1 MQCRQCRA
9 ENDDGLRFCESCGT
23 KLAHV
28 CASCGHEL
36 KPEARFCGG
45 CGAAATASGAGA
57 THASPSAARSG
68 AGDDGRAR
76 QVPSPLATNNLTT
89 NNLSRSPR
97 HRLAAVDWLLLGT
110 LLPVCMFGVV
120 MTVVHGVRG
129 DFVIAPFYASSAPD
143 AQSYP
148 VVRRVLSSPSAEA
161 SPLAVGDRL
170 LRLDG
175 SDLRGVSFAGLIL
188 RWSQAAQASARS
200 LLLTIERDS
209 TRSDVR
215 VLLVP
220 GYSTS
225 LSRWWTPL
233 PFTVGIAGT
242 ALLLLLRAT
251 HRHLARRWYVSSL
264 LLAFCFTPYFL
275 APVAPRAGITLF
287 VLVIPLACGLTLWN
301 LNEFLPGLRLWG
313 RGQRAVA
320 WALALLLSASTA
332 AALWLPD
339 GGPAAIF
346 KGKGGLIQTAF
357 IIAFLVAITRVYQ
370 RADPLG
376 RRQIKWVIYGFY
388 VGLLPLSLAFALVP
402 LGVALEGVSVLF
414 AVATI
419 ALVAC
424 PLGILL
430 AIAFYQFLD
439 IDRLFSATLS
449 YSVLAILGLALVLG
463 VMPTA
468 SQAASDALGLA
479 PAYGQMLFAFALAA
493 IVVPA
498 HRVVRPRID
507 RLLFPQRVALEQGFE
522 HLLMAISGCADMQEL
537 TRVVGERLDA
547 LLEPAAAVVYARAGD
562 VFTPLAVRGRT
573 APPAFAAQSTL
584 ITTLQ
589 ERTTPLAAE
598 RWTAR
603 RSTSLTPFERAAI
616 ETLEV
621 AVLVPFRR
629 GADLIAF
636 VCLGPKRS
644 GDIYTPTDL
653 AWLGAAAGKVSD
665 RLLAL
670 DATAVAEQARA
681 MQAALRRYVPGAVAA
696 RLASGQD
703 IEAGE
708 REVTVLFVDIRG
720 YTGFSEARQAEEI
733 FHTVNRYTEMVSQVV
748 RARGG
753 SVVEFHGDG
762 LLAVFGAPDEMAM
775 KERAAVQVGC
785 EIIAGIAAMAALGA
799 SSQPPLSVGVGIGTG
814 PAFVGNIQSSDRFIW
829 TVIGD
834 TVNLAARLQSMTR
847 ELNAAVAIDDTTY
860 RRAGREVCVKFVRH
874 AELAIRGRA
883 QIETVY
889 ALPL

>member
-1 MQCRQCRA
+1 
-9 ENDDGLRFCESCGT
+9 
-23 KLAHV
+23 V
-28 CASCGHEL
+28 
-36 KPEARFCGG
+36 
-45 CGAAATASGAGA
+45 ATASRPAPA
-57 THASPSAARSG
+57 AVPSARELA
-68 AGDDGRAR
+68 A
-76 QVPSPLATNNLTT
+76 VPPAPP
-89 NNLSRSPR
+89 RPR

-110 LLPVCMFGVV
+110 LLPLCVFGLV
-120 MTVVHGVRG
+120 MTVVHGVRS
-129 DFVIAPFYASSAPD
+129 DFVRLPFAASSAPD
-143 AQSYP
+143 EQSYP
-148 VVRRVLSSPSAEA
+148 IVRRVLSSPSAEA
-161 SPLAVGDRL
+161 GSVAVGDRL
-170 LRLDG
+170 LRLEG
-175 SDLRGVSFAGLIL
+175 SELRGLSWAALFL
-188 RWSQAAQASARS
+188 RWSAASQTARS
-200 LLLTIERDS
+200 LLLTIERGGVH
-209 TRSDVR
+209 SDIR
-215 VLLVP
+215 VPLPP
-220 GYSTS
+220 GYVWPGSS
-225 LSRWWTPL
+225 WWAPL
-233 PFTVGIAGT
+233 PLVLSFVGT
-242 ALLLLLRAT
+242 ALLLIVRAA
-251 HRHLARRWYVSSL
+251 HWHLARRTYVVML
-264 LLAFCFTPYFL
+264 LFAIYSTPYF
-275 APVAPRAGITLF
+275 ASPTAPRIGIVNDLL
-287 VLVIPLACGLTLWN
+287 VLPLVYGLMFWSFCEFIPGTRWN
-301 LNEFLPGLRLWG
+301 PW
-313 RGQRAVA
+313 QRAVA
-320 WALALLLSASTA
+320 WALAILLSASFA
-332 AALWLPD
+332 AAYWLPD
-339 GGPAAIF
+339 AGLAAVLMRSN
-346 KGKGGLIQTAF
+346 GLAHIGC
-357 IIAFLVAITRVYQ
+357 IIAVLVALTQVY
-370 RADPLG
+370 RRSEPLG
-376 RRQIKWVIYGFY
+376 RRQVKWVVYGCY
-388 VGLLPLSLAFALVP
+388 VGSLPSVLYQTASSLGTLPEWTGGFFLASYVALLAIP
-402 LGVALEGVSVLF
+402 LGF
-414 AVATI
+414 
-419 ALVAC
+419 LV
-424 PLGILL
+424 

-463 VMPTA
+463 VMPAA
-468 SQAASDALGLA
+468 SQAVSDVLGIA
-479 PAYGQMLFAFALAA
+479 PGYGQILFAFALAA

-498 HRVVRPRID
+498 QRLVRPRID
-507 RLLFPQRVALEQGFE
+507 RLLFPQRLALEQGFE
-522 HLLMAISGCADMQEL
+522 HLLAALSGCADMQEL
-537 TRVVGERLDA
+537 TRLVGERLDA
-547 LLEPAAAVVYARAGD
+547 LLQPAAAVVYARAGD

-584 ITTLQ
+584 ITALQ

-603 RSTSLTPFERAAI
+603 QSTSLTPFERAAI

-653 AWLGAAAGKVSD
+653 AWLGAVAGKVSD

-681 MQAALRRYVPGAVAA
+681 MQEALRRYVPGAVAA

-733 FHTVNRYTEMVSQVV
+733 FHTVNRYTEMVSQLV

-762 LLAVFGAPDEMAM
+762 LLAVFGAPDEIPM

-785 EIIAGIAAMAALGA
+785 EIVAAMAAMAAPGA
-799 SSQPPLSVGVGIGTG
+799 NEKRPQTSGLRPQEKTPDPVPKPEVRGPAPTLSVGVGIGTG

-860 RRAGREVCVKFVRH
+860 RRAGRETCAAFVRH
-874 AELAIRGRA
+874 ADLAIRGRA
-883 QIETVY
+883 QPETVH